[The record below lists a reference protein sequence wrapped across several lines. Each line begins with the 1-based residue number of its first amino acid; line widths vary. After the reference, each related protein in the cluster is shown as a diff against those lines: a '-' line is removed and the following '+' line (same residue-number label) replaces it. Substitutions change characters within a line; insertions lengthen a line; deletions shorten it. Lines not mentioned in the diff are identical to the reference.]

1 MSPSDSTDSSHSSHP
16 VSELPIP
23 NQISMASLSV
33 PPKSVLEGVISFQL
47 VDAIAHLQRCFP
59 TSYVT
64 TEWITSHSNQLVVRA
79 TVYVGT
85 MPLGSAMAMAPS
97 IEQAEDQAKLRA
109 IASVVTP
116 YAEVAGYKSIP
127 QHQLQTPVLNNSPTV
142 KQSPPPPLPS
152 ENNLHE
158 ATSHPPESSL
168 VAIQEDVSVD
178 DDWITSMDTP
188 DTPPPPSSLDM
199 DDSDVELP
207 PDIVELNHTP
217 LDAQPSSSSESRPPK
232 KSRTKKATSSKPSS
246 ASKNEEASIKLSTLP
261 EPASNPRTLSVD
273 LSDIIAKTS
282 VELKRLG
289 WTDVQGREHLQ
300 KIYGKRSRQQLTDP
314 ELLDFLTHLES
325 LAT

>member
-1 MSPSDSTDSSHSSHP
+1 MSLSDCTDSSYSSHP

-23 NQISMASLSV
+23 NQISMASSSV
-33 PPKSVLEGVISFQL
+33 PPKSVLEGIISLQL
-47 VDAIAHLQRCFP
+47 INAIAYLQRCFP

-64 TEWITSHSNQLVVRA
+64 TEWITSHSDQLVVRA
-79 TVYVGT
+79 TVYAGT
-85 MPLGSAMAMAPS
+85 MPLGSAMAMAAN

-116 YAEVAGYKSIP
+116 YAEVAGYRPIQ
-127 QHQLQTPVLNNSPTV
+127 QHQFQTPVPNNSLTAP
-142 KQSPPPPLPS
+142 QSPPPPLPL
-152 ENNLHE
+152 ENTLHE
-158 ATSHPPESSL
+158 ATSNPSENSH
-168 VAIQEDVSVD
+168 VAIQEDESVD

-199 DDSDVELP
+199 DDSDVELS

-217 LDAQPSSSSESRPPK
+217 LDAQPSSSSESRPSK
-232 KSRTKKATSSKPSS
+232 KSRTKKAASPKPSS
-246 ASKNEEASIKLSTLP
+246 TSKREEASIKLSSLP
-261 EPASNPRTLSVD
+261 EPASNPMTLSVD

-300 KIYGKRSRQQLTDP
+300 KVYGKRSRQQLTDP

-325 LAT
+325 LAI